1 MLQTVD
7 DALRSAAAKKAP
19 RKTVEDIDEK
29 FKKAIDELSTYEK
42 EYHTNSKTP
51 VTERVKTVEDK
62 DKSSLKFFNRL
73 KENWRVREELTP
85 LCYRTADG

>member
-7 DALRSAAAKKAP
+7 DALRSAAAKALK
-19 RKTVEDIDEK
+19 KTMEDIDK
-29 FKKAIDELSTYEK
+29 NFKKAIDALSTYEEK
-42 EYHTNSKTP
+42 YHINSKKP
-51 VTERVKTVEDK
+51 VLERAKTAEDK